1 MAERVDLGLR
11 TGYRFAPRLAA
22 ANDLVRHRVIV
33 DELLLHG
40 LVESAPQDAE
50 LVVLGLPAP
59 ALGLGP
65 VADHVPLQIR
75 ERELTELGDD
85 LVEDDSLVDGAGG
98 GLQVLL
104 LTAPPIGEETLDGNR
119 RAGLVAE
126 QRYALRFREGGRV
139 VEGAFFDRVQDGGAM
154 ALGPLQVSG
163 GGLELDLLA
172 ATLPLIGEGDLDGR
186 GADGA
191 DTGAGLSTHW

>member
-1 MAERVDLGLR
+1 M
-11 TGYRFAPRLAA
+11 
-22 ANDLVRHRVIV
+22 IV

-40 LVESAPQDAE
+40 LVESPTKDAE
-50 LVVLGLPAP
+50 LVVLGFPAP

-65 VADHVPLQIR
+65 VADHVPLQVR

-85 LVEDDSLVDGAGG
+85 LVEDDSLVDGASG

-126 QRYALRFREGGRV
+126 QRCVFRFREGGGV
-139 VEGAFFDRVQDGGAM
+139 VEGAFFDFGKV
-154 ALGPLQVSG
+154 V
-163 GGLELDLLA
+163 
-172 ATLPLIGEGDLDGR
+172 T
-186 GADGA
+186 
-191 DTGAGLSTHW
+191 